1 MKSKLCLVALVGFAA
16 GVAVSV
22 WLRPQQ
28 EVRAETSSKP
38 KLEYRLEP
46 LSLPPPPATT
56 RGNTPAP
63 RVETPQQTADRVS
76 RAINKS
82 AAARKN
88 LRLPSYS
95 RPALTRLPPLALSRA
110 LDHQLPAVIMGDTQC
125 RRNYPWLMSRTS
137 CPPSSA
143 AIRTPPN
150 NCCPWPTT
158 SCANWPPICKLP
170 GGVVLTFYP
179 QNN

>member
-76 RAINKS
+76 RAINKL
-82 AAARKN
+82 AADGWEYVAVV
-88 LRLPSYS
+88 
-95 RPALTRLPPLALSRA
+95 PAGQSF
-110 LDHQLPAVIMGDTQC
+110 G
-125 RRNYPWLMSRTS
+125 
-137 CPPSSA
+137 
-143 AIRTPPN
+143 
-150 NCCPWPTT
+150 
-158 SCANWPPICKLP
+158 
-170 GGVVLTFYP
+170 TFVMFKRGKK
-179 QNN
+179 